1 MESPLSQLLWWH
13 WLAFGLLLS
22 VAELAVPSLI
32 LIWFGAGAL
41 LVGLV
46 LGFFPGMSLAGQL
59 AIWLSTSL
67 AFVALWFRFFRPT
80 DAQAAS
86 AEMMGEV
93 GMITHAIDSFG
104 RGRIRLQRPYG
115 GREEWPADAEQPI
128 REGER
133 ARVISFEGERLTVTP
148 LNP

>member
-1 MESPLSQLLWWH
+1 LSQLLWWH

-46 LGFFPGMSLAGQL
+46 LGFFPSMALAGQL

-67 AFVALWFRFFRPT
+67 AFVALWFRFFRPS
-80 DAQAAS
+80 DAQNAS
-86 AEMMGEV
+86 SEMLGEV
-93 GMITHAIDSFG
+93 GLITHAIDGFG
-104 RGRIRLQRPYG
+104 QGRIRLQRPYG
-115 GREEWPADAEQPI
+115 GREEWPADADQPI

>member
-1 MESPLSQLLWWH
+1 LSQLLWWH

-46 LGFFPGMSLAGQL
+46 L
-59 AIWLSTSL
+59 
-67 AFVALWFRFFRPT
+67 AFVALWFHFFRHT
-80 DAQAAS
+80 DTQTATP
-86 AEMMGEV
+86 EMMGEV
-93 GMITHAIDSFG
+93 GLITHAIDEFG

-115 GREEWPADAEQPI
+115 GREEWPADADQPL

>member
-1 MESPLSQLLWWH
+1 MSQLLWWH

-46 LGFFPGMSLAGQL
+46 LGFFPGMALAGQL

-67 AFVALWFRFFRPT
+67 AFVALWFHFFRHT
-80 DAQAAS
+80 DTQTATP
-86 AEMMGEV
+86 EMMGEV
-93 GMITHAIDSFG
+93 GLITHAIDGFG
-104 RGRIRLQRPYG
+104 QGRIRLQRPYG
-115 GREEWPADAEQPI
+115 GREEWPADADQPL